1 MKTYTPTK
9 VWKDG
14 FGAGETRITA
24 ADLTRIEA
32 GITAATQGVTA
43 VESSVAAT
51 NNAVAQARTY
61 AEKQAQAAIP
71 IGTILPFGGLT
82 PPSGDWLLCNGRLLN
97 RSDYPELYKVLGASY
112 GSMGNQN
119 FNLPDLQGRFPVGFG
134 AGVTFASKGG
144 SNMTTLSVNNLP
156 PHTHG
161 VTAEK
166 FAQGVG
172 MYQSN
177 VSNGTGWTTLSTTEQ
192 GSASALITKSTG
204 SGQAFD
210 TRPPYIAINF
220 IIKAR

>member
-32 GITAATQGVTA
+32 GITAATQGVTT
-43 VESSVAAT
+43 VETTVAAT

-97 RSDYPELYKVLGASY
+97 RSDYPELYKVLGAAY

-177 VSNGTGWTTLSTTEQ
+177 VAGGTGWTTLSTTEQ
-192 GSASALITKSTG
+192 GSASALITKPAG